1 MIKEMIKKAA
11 EGIDLTYDEAAEV
24 TREIMTG
31 STTPAQTAAY
41 LTELHIKGETT
52 DEISASAYVMRDC
65 ADRVNYP
72 GDVLEIVG
80 TGGDG
85 SNSINVST
93 ISALVCAAAGAKV
106 AKHGNRAASSKCG
119 TADCLEALGVNIST
133 DPAGSVKLLDEVGM
147 CFLFA
152 QKYHSA
158 MKYVGPVR
166 KEIGIPTVFNILGPL
181 TNPAHAN
188 VQLLGVYKPE
198 LLMPMAKALAKLG
211 VKRGMAVYGTDKLDE
226 ISVSAP
232 TKVVEFSDG
241 NFEEYEITP
250 EQFGMKRHD
259 KSELAGGT
267 PAENAEAAR
276 CILYGE
282 KGAGRDAVL
291 LNAGAALHILKG
303 ITIEDGIQLAAD
315 TIDSGAAMKT
325 LEKYIKV
332 SNEVKA

>member
-31 STTPAQTAAY
+31 STTPVQTAAY
-41 LTELHIKGETT
+41 LTALHIKGETT

-119 TADCLEALGVNIST
+119 TADCLETLGVNIST

-198 LLMPMAKALAKLG
+198 LLMPMAKALTKLG

-250 EQFGMKRHD
+250 EQFGFTRHD

>member
-1 MIKEMIKKAA
+1 MIKEAILKTANGA
-11 EGIDLTYDEAAEV
+11 DLSYDEAAEV

-31 STTPAQTAAY
+31 NTTSAQTAAY
-41 LTELHIKGETT
+41 LTALHNKGETT

-65 ADRVNYP
+65 ALRVNYP

-93 ISALVCAAAGAKV
+93 ISAIVCAAAGVKV

-133 DPAGSVKLLDEVGM
+133 EPEGCVRLIDEVGM

-188 VQLLGVYKPE
+188 LQLLGVYKPE
-198 LLMPMAKALAKLG
+198 LLMPMAKSLSKLG
-211 VKRGMAVYGTDKLDE
+211 VKRGMAVYGEDRLDE
-226 ISVSAP
+226 ISVSAA
-232 TKVVEFSDG
+232 TKVVEFCGDD
-241 NFEEYEITP
+241 FREYEITP
-250 EQFGMKRHD
+250 EQFGLTRHE
-259 KSELAGGT
+259 KSELQGGT

-276 CILYGE
+276 RIISGE

-291 LNAGAALHILKG
+291 MNAGAALHIAREIPIEEG
-303 ITIEDGIQLAAD
+303 IRLAAEA
-315 TIDSGAAMKT
+315 IDGGAAMKT
-325 LEKYIKV
+325 LEQYIRV
-332 SNEVKA
+332 SNEVKV

>member
-11 EGIDLTYDEAAEV
+11 AGNDLTYDEAAEV

-31 STTPAQTAAY
+31 NTTPAQTAAY
-41 LTELHIKGETT
+41 LTALHIKGETA

-65 ADRVNYP
+65 ALRVNYP

-133 DPAGSVKLLDEVGM
+133 DPEGSVKLLDEVGM

-181 TNPAHAN
+181 TNPAHADL
-188 VQLLGVYKPE
+188 QLLGVYKPE
-198 LLMPMAKALAKLG
+198 LLVPMTKALMKLG
-211 VKRGMAVYGTDKLDE
+211 VKRGMAVYGADGLDE
-226 ISVSAP
+226 ISVSDA
-232 TKVVEFSDG
+232 TLVVEFADG
-241 NFEEYEITP
+241 EFRKYEITP
-250 EQFGMKRHD
+250 EQFGFTRHD
-259 KSELAGGT
+259 KSELVGGT

-276 CILYGE
+276 RILSGE

-291 LNAGAALHILKG
+291 MNAGAALHILKEISMEEG
-303 ITIEDGIQLAAD
+303 IRLAAEI
-315 TIDSGAAMKT
+315 IDSGAALRT
-325 LEKYIKV
+325 LDKYIKV

>member
-11 EGIDLTYDEAAEV
+11 DGIDLTYDEAAEV

-41 LTELHIKGETT
+41 LTALHIKGETA
-52 DEISASAYVMRDC
+52 DEISASAFVMRDV
-65 ADRVNYP
+65 ATPVNYS
-72 GDVLEIVG
+72 GEVLEIVG

-85 SNSINVST
+85 SNSINIST
-93 ISALVCAAAGAKV
+93 ISALVCAAAGVKV

-133 DPAGSVKLLDEVGM
+133 DPEGCVKLLDEAGM

-166 KEIGIPTVFNILGPL
+166 KDIGIPTIFN
-181 TNPAHAN
+181 
-188 VQLLGVYKPE
+188 V
-198 LLMPMAKALAKLG
+198 
-211 VKRGMAVYGTDKLDE
+211 RGMAVFGTDKLDE

-232 TKVVEFSDG
+232 TMVLEFNGDDF
-241 NFEEYEITP
+241 NKYEITP
-250 EQFGMKRHD
+250 EQFGIARHD
-259 KSELAGGT
+259 KSELVGGT
-267 PAENAEAAR
+267 PDENAAAANR
-276 CILYGE
+276 ILSGE
-282 KGAGRDAVL
+282 QGAGRDAVL
-291 LNAGAALHILKG
+291 LNAGAALHIVKG
-303 ITIEDGIQLAAD
+303 VSMEDGIKLAAQ
-315 TIDSGAAMKT
+315 TIDSGAALST
-325 LEKYIKV
+325 LEKYIRV

>member
-11 EGIDLTYDEAAEV
+11 AGTDLTYDEAAEV

-31 STTPAQTAAY
+31 NTTPAQTAAY
-41 LTELHIKGETT
+41 LTALHIKGETA
-52 DEISASAYVMRDC
+52 DEISASAYIMRDC
-65 ADRVNYP
+65 ALRVNYP

-93 ISALVCAAAGAKV
+93 ISALVCAAAGAKI

-133 DPAGSVKLLDEVGM
+133 DPEGSVKLLDEVGM

-188 VQLLGVYKPE
+188 FQLLGVYKPE
-198 LLMPMAKALAKLG
+198 LLVPMAKSLMKLG
-211 VKRGMAVYGTDKLDE
+211 VKRGMAVYGTDGLDE
-226 ISVSAP
+226 ISVSDA
-232 TKVVEFSDG
+232 TLVVEFADG
-241 NFEEYEITP
+241 EFKKYEITP
-250 EQFGMKRHD
+250 EQFGFTRHD

-267 PAENAEAAR
+267 PAENADAAR
-276 CILYGE
+276 RILSGE
-282 KGAGRDAVL
+282 KGAGREAVL
-291 LNAGAALHILKG
+291 QNAGAALHILKEITMEEG
-303 ITIEDGIQLAAD
+303 IRLAAEV
-315 TIDSGAAMKT
+315 IDSGAALRT
-325 LEKYIKV
+325 LDKYIKV